1 MNSKIDFINGN
12 TKRSLLKMFM
22 PLLAA
27 MTLTMIYSMVDS
39 FWVGN
44 ILGEH
49 GMSALT
55 AGTAIVLI
63 MNSLSMGMG
72 NGISVMVAKLV
83 GAGEKDRIP
92 GAIAT
97 IISVS
102 AVISLLLCIAG
113 EFLVGPTLK
122 LMGTPEEIFKDA
134 AM

>member
-1 MNSKIDFINGN
+1 MNSKIDFINGK
-12 TKRSLLKMFM
+12 TLSSLMKMFM
-22 PLLAA
+22 PLFAA

-44 ILGEH
+44 MLGER

-55 AGTAIVLI
+55 AGTAIVLL

-72 NGISVMVAKLV
+72 NGISVMVANLV
-83 GAGEKDRIP
+83 GANDRKRLP

-102 AVISLLLCIAG
+102 AAISV
-113 EFLVGPTLK
+113 FLF
-122 LMGTPEEIFKDA
+122 IFGVLST
-134 AM
+134 